1 MCPKLPEHPSLQ
13 PALQLLEQLLLHKF
27 AHLFEQPPEQVETQ
41 LVTQVALHEVIQLV
55 SQPDLQI
62 RLQFIVQLFP
72 QFPVHEPL
80 QPLQISLGLMFCP
93 ILLEY
98 ISFSS
103 FLLLSFT
110 SYIFF

>member
-13 PALQLLEQLLLHKF
+13 PALQLLEQLLLHIIE
-27 AHLFEQPPEQVETQ
+27 HLFEHPEQVEIQSSLQ
-41 LVTQVALHEVIQLV
+41 LPLHELV
-55 SQPDLQI
+55 QVSPQPV
-62 RLQFIVQLFP
+62 VQLFP

>member
-1 MCPKLPEHPSLQ
+1 MCPKPPEHPSLQ
-13 PALQLLEQLLLHKF
+13 PALHVLEQLLLHIIE
-27 AHLFEQPPEQVETQ
+27 HLFEHPEQVEIQSFVQ
-41 LVTQVALHEVIQLV
+41 LLLHES
-55 SQPDLQI
+55 SQPDEQEILQPA
-62 RLQFIVQLFP
+62 VQLFP

-103 FLLLSFT
+103 FLLLPFT
-110 SYIFF
+110 SYVFF